1 MSSSGRTDGGLT
13 VAPLNTSGTRVA
25 DLYEC
30 LRADLARGGPP
41 ELVELP
47 MLLDLDAGPRRK
59 PKVRRNSSSCS
70 SDG

>member
-13 VAPLNTSGTRVA
+13 VAPLNTSSTRVA

-47 MLLDLDAGPRRK
+47 MLLDLDAGPRL
-59 PKVRRNSSSCS
+59 VAI
-70 SDG
+70 D